1 MEQLPGELVAHV
13 CACLEVAELKSIRLC
28 CKAYADVGQSYLFH
42 DFEFKL
48 WPSSKRLRQLG
59 HLADTPQIASKLQ
72 VLSCES
78 GIPLEYADYRYWQA
92 QMYAGIGGAWS
103 QSLSAKGTSINDG
116 YEAFHSGLHARFT
129 QDLASRYDS
138 YRLYLDLEYESMA
151 NRKRVQ
157 TLARTLNVLFD
168 YSPAVQFKLIMS
180 EPQISLEDLES
191 FDPSQ
196 HQLGTHEA
204 GDYRR
209 RVSCR
214 RQSCLYHFS
223 NFLQAVDTSHYQVT
237 HLDGINVPHQLLS
250 SSAVCSEELIK
261 RTFSTLTHLSLKVG
275 TFPHSDWL
283 SRGGLLELYRNG
295 RNPAARRLR
304 ICLDDA
310 VNLHALCLEFPEGKE
325 AEYSFDIFN
334 TWNLDRFPRRFLD
347 GLRHLDLCRFRCS
360 WDDLCGLLLDA
371 KSLGSL
377 CLSYCRLETG
387 SMIDLLHFIPTLRL
401 ASITIGG
408 KWYVDE
414 DSGEWHAH
422 TAEDFS
428 DCFANTT
435 YEGPY
440 ENNGMKRRVEEYM
453 LCADGRERKRECP
466 LPRWTPQ
473 GREED
478 FWELKG
484 DSEYPPRLRQW
495 NSFVLRLPGAY
506 LGSEEI
512 PTAPN
517 ASLLY

>member
-1 MEQLPGELVAHV
+1 MEQLPRELVAHV

-42 DFEFKL
+42 NFEFKL
-48 WPSSKRLRQLG
+48 WPSFKRLRQLE
-59 HLADTPQIASKLQ
+59 HLVDTPQIASKLR
-72 VLSCES
+72 VLSWES
-78 GIPLEYADYRYWQA
+78 GVLLEYADYRYWQA

-103 QSLSAKGTSINDG
+103 QSLSAKGTSSNDG
-116 YEAFHSGLHARFT
+116 YEEFHSGLHARFT
-129 QDLASRYDS
+129 QDLANRYES
-138 YRLYLDLEYESMA
+138 YRLYLDLEYESIA
-151 NRKRVQ
+151 NPKTAQ
-157 TLARTLNVLFD
+157 SLSRTLDVLFD
-168 YSPAVQFKLIMS
+168 YSPALQFKLIMS

-196 HQLGTHEA
+196 HGHTADEGMDNRQ
-204 GDYRR
+204 
-209 RVSCR
+209 RVSSR

-223 NFLQAVDTSHYQVT
+223 NFLQAINTSHYRVT
-237 HLDGINVPHQLLS
+237 RLDGINVPHQFLS
-250 SSAVCSEELIK
+250 SPAVCSEELMRRI
-261 RTFSTLTHLSLKVG
+261 FSTLTHLSLKVG

-295 RNPAARRLR
+295 RHPAAHRLR
-304 ICLDDA
+304 NFLD
-310 VNLHALCLEFPEGKE
+310 HALNLNSLRLEFPEGKE

-334 TWNLDRFPRRFLD
+334 PWNLDRFPRLFLNS
-347 GLRHLDLCRFRCS
+347 LQHLDLCRVRCT
-360 WDDLCGLLLDA
+360 WNDLCGLLLDA

-401 ASITIGG
+401 SSMTIGG

-422 TAEDFS
+422 TAEDFT

-440 ENNGMKRRVEEYM
+440 EINGMKRRVEEYM
-453 LCADGRERKRECP
+453 LCADGQEGKCECP

-484 DSEYPPRLRQW
+484 DSKCPPQTSLVQ
-495 NSFVLRLPGAY
+495 
-506 LGSEEI
+506 LGH
-512 PTAPN
+512 N
-517 ASLLY
+517 A